1 MERWHPAP
9 LVSSSYSRLD
19 KAKAW
24 LLCWR
29 EREHPEVEVAD
40 QRSPRKWRSLSVF
53 WRALILEKSAQSV
66 FWTLTNHIIMTL
78 LCIYV
83 GVHGGSGDDP
93 GFIPF
98 ILIHPG
104 RLTAAVEAPKKP
116 KGTKLLVLPVL
127 IILCFSYVCLDEC
140 PVTPHHALLY
150 LLSQRFS

>member
-40 QRSPRKWRSLSVF
+40 QRSPRKRGSLSVF
-53 WRALILEKSAQSV
+53 WRALILEKAAQSV

-83 GVHGGSGDDP
+83 GVHWGSGDDP
-93 GFIPF
+93 VFIPF

-116 KGTKLLVLPVL
+116 KGTKLLMLPVF

-140 PVTPHHALLY
+140 PVIPHHALLY
-150 LLSQRFS
+150 LLSQ